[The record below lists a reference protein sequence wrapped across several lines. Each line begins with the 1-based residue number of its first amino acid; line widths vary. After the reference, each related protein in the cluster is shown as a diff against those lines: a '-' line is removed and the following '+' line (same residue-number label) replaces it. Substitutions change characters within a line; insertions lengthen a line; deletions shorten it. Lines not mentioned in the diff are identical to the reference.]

1 MWQAGDR
8 YTPGMSGRPDRR
20 AAWRVALGDVIYN
33 SDTRAGRAFDLALIA
48 TILLSVLAVML
59 DSVAGFRARHAPE
72 LRTLEW
78 GLTLLFTAEYLL
90 RLVSARRATHYARS
104 FFGAVDLLSILPAY
118 LALFLPGAQYLLIV
132 RVLRLMRIFR
142 ILKLVRYLSEAS
154 VLTQALRASLAKII
168 VFLAAVLTL
177 VVIIGTL
184 MYVVEGPP
192 NGYTSIPT
200 SIYWAIVTLTTV
212 GYGDIAP
219 KTGLGKTLASLAM
232 ILGYGIIAVP
242 TGIVTVGLTQ
252 AQAGQR
258 QAEVDAAAGRRC
270 PRCGLGTHQPDAR
283 YCRRCGEA
291 LSEELVPR
299 TAQ

>member
-1 MWQAGDR
+1 MNG
-8 YTPGMSGRPDRR
+8 GPDRR

-33 SDTRAGRAFDLALIA
+33 SDTRAGRTFDLALIA
-48 TILLSVLAVML
+48 AILLSVLAVML
-59 DSVAGFRARHAPE
+59 DSVAGFRARHALA
-72 LRTLEW
+72 LRALEW
-78 GLTLLFTAEYLL
+78 SLTLLFTAEYLL

-118 LALFLPGAQYLLIV
+118 LALVLPGAQYLLIV
-132 RVLRLMRIFR
+132 RVLRLLRIFR
-142 ILKLVRYLSEAS
+142 VLKLVRYLSEAS
-154 VLTQALRASLAKII
+154 VLTQALRASLAKIV
-168 VFLAAVLTL
+168 VFLAVVLTL

-192 NGYTSIPT
+192 NGFTSIPT
-200 SIYWAIVTLTTV
+200 GIYWAIVTLTTV

-219 KTGLGKTLASLAM
+219 KTGLGKALASLAM

-258 QAEVDAAAGRRC
+258 LAEVDGSTGRSC
-270 PRCGLGTHQPDAR
+270 PRCGLAAHQADAR

-291 LSEELVPR
+291 LPEELASG
-299 TAQ
+299 TA